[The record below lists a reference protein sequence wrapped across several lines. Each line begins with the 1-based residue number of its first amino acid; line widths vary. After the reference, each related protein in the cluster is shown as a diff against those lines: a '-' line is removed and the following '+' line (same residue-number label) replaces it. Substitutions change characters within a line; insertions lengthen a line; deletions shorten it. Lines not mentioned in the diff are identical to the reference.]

1 MKRKHADTVTS
12 YEYMLEHLYS
22 KPHLYENSFRKVKG
36 YLMRFRAFE
45 SLEHLL
51 EFLAEQARQNK
62 LQTGQMR
69 LVLKLDLFKL
79 DKAQR
84 WLRPEITEMLLFILW
99 DELRSDSPA
108 KSGINSVPLRAG
120 VEAYGMDD
128 RFAEA
133 YFDLMMEME
142 ENRMQPQ
149 ITQIK

>member
-84 WLRPEITEMLLFILW
+84 WLRPEIVEMLLFILW
-99 DELRSDSPA
+99 DELVEKYGREEGFS
-108 KSGINSVPLRAG
+108 
-120 VEAYGMDD
+120 EAY
-128 RFAEA
+128 
-133 YFDLMMEME
+133 YDLMCELE
-142 ENRMQPQ
+142 DSHQGTLRTLTGSQSENPERVNS
-149 ITQIK
+149 IN

>member
-45 SLEHLL
+45 SLQHLL

-84 WLRPEITEMLLFILW
+84 WLRPEIVEMLLFILW
-99 DELRSDSPA
+99 DELVEKYGREEGFS
-108 KSGINSVPLRAG
+108 
-120 VEAYGMDD
+120 EAY
-128 RFAEA
+128 
-133 YFDLMMEME
+133 
-142 ENRMQPQ
+142 
-149 ITQIK
+149 